1 MTVRAIDIQSQVIT
15 FLRFP
20 LVMCVLFV
28 HANFIGMFPD
38 EASFRFAPQVCEFV
52 STRIAPI
59 ANPFFFFLSGLLFF
73 REGNFS
79 WTIYRQKVSRRVH
92 TLLLPYLLWNTI
104 YLLLLFVGESI
115 ISGWTAIVDKPIVS
129 FTVTDWIN
137 AFWNISIIGHQGG
150 FAAPVNIPFWFVRDL
165 LVLVALTPI
174 FYYVLSGFRR
184 LPQSVQNLLLLGL
197 LMAADWWSLW
207 PTMLATSSLFFACGA
222 YVGLKQTNLVVSM
235 SRYQPALWMS
245 ALLMFYYHC
254 DNTAYLLVI
263 LALFPVVGK
272 MLEKGRWN
280 VSFLLSRGSFFVI
293 GYHYLLL
300 GVLLALLGR
309 IVVTPRGEFIALF
322 CYVFVPLILAFVG
335 YLLYVVMER
344 LCPCVLRV
352 LTGFR

>member
-1 MTVRAIDIQSQVIT
+1 M
-15 FLRFP
+15 
-20 LVMCVLFV
+20 
-28 HANFIGMFPD
+28 
-38 EASFRFAPQVCEFV
+38 
-52 STRIAPI
+52 
-59 ANPFFFFLSGLLFF
+59 
-73 REGNFS
+73 
-79 WTIYRQKVSRRVH
+79 
-92 TLLLPYLLWNTI
+92 
-104 YLLLLFVGESI
+104 
-115 ISGWTAIVDKPIVS
+115 
-129 FTVTDWIN
+129 
-137 AFWNISIIGHQGG
+137 
-150 FAAPVNIPFWFVRDL
+150 
-165 LVLVALTPI
+165 TPI

-222 YVGLKQTNLVVSM
+222 YFGLKQTNLVVSM